1 MGAAQEPPLS
11 PIRALMRR
19 IVCGMPPSVLGF
31 ADSTIIFYGYRPPP
45 GRRSSVNLPTSVLL
59 SSLISSIEELG
70 GLTAMKRRPPAT
82 CLAAK
87 RNADPRIWDG
97 DALLHAGY
105 YSGQERCRVGKANGS
120 GLRLPCGKL
129 CVPSKACCM
138 VGIGASNSGLARV
151 RHPKVS
157 KPQPVALEL
166 LLSALQSSPLLKNLR
181 Q

>member
-19 IVCGMPPSVLGF
+19 IVCGMLPSFL
-31 ADSTIIFYGYRPPP
+31 ALLIPQSSSTVIAPL
-45 GRRSSVNLPTSVLL
+45 GRRSSANLPTSVLL
-59 SSLISSIEELG
+59 SSLISSIEEVC
-70 GLTAMKRRPPAT
+70 GLTPMKRRPPGT

-97 DALLHAGY
+97 DALFHAGY

-120 GLRLPCGKL
+120 GLRLPGGKP

-166 LLSALQSSPLLKNLR
+166 LLSALQSSPLLKNSR